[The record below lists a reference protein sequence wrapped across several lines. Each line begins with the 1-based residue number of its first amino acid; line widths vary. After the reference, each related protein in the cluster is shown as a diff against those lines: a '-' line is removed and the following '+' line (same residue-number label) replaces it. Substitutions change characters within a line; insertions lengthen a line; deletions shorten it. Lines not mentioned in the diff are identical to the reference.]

1 MRNLSA
7 GFIAE
12 LTADNCRPFFLFEIE
27 TASST
32 LRYSSLK
39 YDITH
44 FGETWLGNGFL
55 KKVDDTKESKDLG
68 ADGVK
73 IELTGE
79 PSALISVALSDVR
92 QNKPAT
98 IYLGFLDSSLAVIA
112 DPFELYKGIVDK
124 VTIIDQ
130 PDKSTIQIDLE
141 NSLIILEKAAG
152 LRYNHETQQGMQE
165 GVFAGDLGFEYV
177 EQLEDW
183 SGYWGKNRRGK
194 NRKRRRRNKP

>member
-1 MRNLSA
+1 M
-7 GFIAE
+7 
-12 LTADNCRPFFLFEIE
+12 
-27 TASST
+27 
-32 LRYSSLK
+32 
-39 YDITH
+39 
-44 FGETWLGNGFL
+44 
-55 KKVDDTKESKDLG
+55 DDTKESKDLG